1 MPRTRLVRASVLGI
15 VTVAGLLLTGCA
27 GGQSTAEAC
36 SIVQTTMEKAQEDL
50 GESVTSFGSDPA
62 AGADAVD
69 ELAASFSGA
78 NDKITNPEVK
88 KTTNAAEKALD
99 AFAVEMRTAAD
110 DPDNVDSDAL
120 TTALEGIQTTFA
132 DVQSACVS

>member
-1 MPRTRLVRASVLGI
+1 VPRTRIARASALGI

-50 GESVTSFGSDPA
+50 SESVASFGSDPA

-78 NDKITNPEVK
+78 NAKISNAEVK
-88 KTTNAAEKALD
+88 KSTDAAEKALET
-99 AFAVEMRTAAD
+99 FAGEMRTAAD
-110 DPDNVDSDAL
+110 DPANVDPTAL
-120 TTALEGIQTTFA
+120 TEALEGIQTTFA
-132 DVQSACVS
+132 DVQTACEA

>member
-1 MPRTRLVRASVLGI
+1 VPRTRLAGASALGI

-36 SIVQTTMEKAQEDL
+36 AIVQTTMEKAQEDL
-50 GESVTSFGSDPA
+50 SESVASFGSDPA

-78 NDKITNPEVK
+78 NDKISNAEVK
-88 KTTNAAEKALD
+88 KTTDAAEKALD
-99 AFAVEMRTAAD
+99 TFAGEMRTAAD
-110 DPDNVDSDAL
+110 DPANVDSQAL
-120 TTALEGIQTTFA
+120 TEALEGIQSTFA
-132 DVQSACVS
+132 DVQTACVA

>member
-1 MPRTRLVRASVLGI
+1 MPRTRLARASALGI

-50 GESVTSFGSDPA
+50 RESVTSFGNDPA
-62 AGADAVD
+62 AGAGAVN

-78 NDKITNPEVK
+78 NDKISNAEVK
-88 KTTNAAEKALD
+88 KTTNAAEKALH
-99 AFAVEMRTAAD
+99 AFAGEMRTAAD
-110 DPDNVDSDAL
+110 DPANVDSESL
-120 TTALEGIQTTFA
+120 TGALEGIQTTFA
-132 DVQSACVS
+132 DVQATCTA